1 MWLTK
6 YLWRA
11 MMTAALVAGMAAS
24 AMAQPAAEVYC
35 AVADSNLTLK
45 LLATVQPRGGQG
57 ALPGSLKGSLD
68 IHHQK
73 VPRERRSQS
82 LDGRSFVQ
90 FWNYGTEL
98 KLRLFIEA
106 GEGTVDA
113 IIETKARPGTEGDY
127 AGNFRLETSDGVR
140 VTGRVECSRS

>member
-1 MWLTK
+1 MWLNTC
-6 YLWRA
+6 LWRA
-11 MMTAALVAGMAAS
+11 TMTAALFAGTAAS
-24 AMAQPAAEVYC
+24 AMAQPAEVYC
-35 AVADSNLTLK
+35 AVADSNLAK

-73 VPRERRSQS
+73 VPRDRRSQS
-82 LDGRSFVQ
+82 LDGRTFAQ
-90 FWNYGTEL
+90 FWNYGGEL
-98 KLRLFIEA
+98 KLRLFIEQ
-106 GEGTVDA
+106 GDDRVDLV
-113 IIETKARPGTEGDY
+113 IDTKVRPGTEGDY